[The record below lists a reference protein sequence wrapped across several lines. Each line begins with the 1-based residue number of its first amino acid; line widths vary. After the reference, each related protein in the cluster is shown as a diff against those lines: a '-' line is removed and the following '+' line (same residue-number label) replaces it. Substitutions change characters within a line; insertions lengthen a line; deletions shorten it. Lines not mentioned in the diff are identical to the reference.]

1 MILQNFI
8 FHLFL
13 QESTAFSGKLTHG
26 CLSGLGWRLLLPGTG
41 GGISVLQ
48 SAKGG
53 GGDCLEVAPRVAQFR
68 RGK

>member
-8 FHLFL
+8 LHLFL
-13 QESTAFSGKLTHG
+13 QESTVFSGKLTHG

-53 GGDCLEVAPRVAQFR
+53 GGGNCLEVAPRVAQY
-68 RGK
+68 K